1 MKKAGPNF
9 SGSLVLLFRGNEVVD
24 DSRTESL
31 PLKLTLCLL
40 KVLYAP
46 YKIQR
51 SGHTPIT
58 TSVLPEN
65 QLWPGNCWVLLLS
78 PTYCCFSY
86 PWSCLPVLWGSGFT
100 RQLGARSKGPGW
112 RSIIHNAH
120 AWEGGET
127 TSHYHLQ
134 NNPNVIKR
142 KILYQHL
149 TFCNLFFHLLT
160 LPFTDL

>member
-1 MKKAGPNF
+1 MQKAGPNF

-40 KVLYAP
+40 KVSYAP

-86 PWSCLPVLWGSGFT
+86 PWSCLPVLWVDKTTWLPQQGSWLTFHHPQCSCL
-100 RQLGARSKGPGW
+100 R
-112 RSIIHNAH
+112 
-120 AWEGGET
+120 EGET

-142 KILYQHL
+142 KILYRHL

>member
-1 MKKAGPNF
+1 VKKAGPNF

-120 AWEGGET
+120 AWEGGRRRHITIYKIIQMLLREKYYIN
-127 TSHYHLQ
+127 TSHFATY
-134 NNPNVIKR
+134 
-142 KILYQHL
+142 
-149 TFCNLFFHLLT
+149 FFIY
-160 LPFTDL
+160 